1 MDKNAIT
8 KPKKKNVSP
17 SIANSN
23 KQQNKNSKSHKKKP
37 LSIITSPILTIDTN
51 LNTNSNTIST
61 SINNTHKRAISYNNS
76 SQNNTNENKN
86 RPSTA
91 LNFKM
96 CKNSNIKSKTKSKS
110 KEVNLNLN
118 VNVNSNRSPTSSIN
132 NKLKNKK
139 IQHKNSIKGYS
150 NNNLSDKGLRT
161 SFHSPGQ
168 NLIKEKFN
176 SNVSNNNHFLITTF
190 INLSKNSKSKSPLN
204 TTNNKQSNHH
214 NNDNKINKD
223 IKKLKNTITKHNTSH
238 NIFKPNSNAI
248 HSQKRIIKSRENS
261 VSNSNSKILKNTQS
275 GSNILLTVNS
285 TKNDFVC
292 CSTNF
297 QIEEIKDKLNILCND
312 KNYKFKFIDETHYY
326 ISNQSNSISIEIS
339 NVSGKNVMKMFHMCG
354 NEKLT
359 KEIIKNIIVEIG
371 F

>member
-1 MDKNAIT
+1 MDKNIIKT
-8 KPKKKNVSP
+8 KKKNTGSP
-17 SIANSN
+17 STTNTN
-23 KQQNKNSKSHKKKP
+23 KFQSKNLKSHKKKP

-51 LNTNSNTIST
+51 INTNSNTIST
-61 SINNTHKRAISYNNS
+61 SVNNTHKRAISHNNS

-91 LNFKM
+91 LNFKVN
-96 CKNSNIKSKTKSKS
+96 KNSNSNNKSKIKSKS

-118 VNVNSNRSPTSSIN
+118 INSNRSPSSNNN
-132 NKLKNKK
+132 NKMKNKK
-139 IQHKNSIKGYS
+139 IQKKNS
-150 NNNLSDKGLRT
+150 NNNLSEKGLRT

-176 SNVSNNNHFLITTF
+176 NNVSNNNHFLITTF

-204 TTNNKQSNHH
+204 TTNNKQSNIK
-214 NNDNKINKD
+214 NNNNKD
-223 IKKLKNTITKHNTSH
+223 LKKQKNTITKHNTSH
-238 NIFKPNSNAI
+238 NIFKPNSNVI

-297 QIEEIKDKLNILCND
+297 QIEEIKNKLNLLCDD
-312 KNYKFKFIDETHYY
+312 KNYKFKFIDNTHFY

>member
-1 MDKNAIT
+1 M
-8 KPKKKNVSP
+8 
-17 SIANSN
+17 
-23 KQQNKNSKSHKKKP
+23 NKNS
-37 LSIITSPILTIDTN
+37 
-51 LNTNSNTIST
+51 NSN
-61 SINNTHKRAISYNNS
+61 N
-76 SQNNTNENKN
+76 
-86 RPSTA
+86 
-91 LNFKM
+91 
-96 CKNSNIKSKTKSKS
+96 KSKIKSKS

-118 VNVNSNRSPTSSIN
+118 INSNRTPSSNNN
-132 NKLKNKK
+132 NKMKNKK
-139 IQHKNSIKGYS
+139 IQKKNS
-150 NNNLSDKGLRT
+150 NNNLSEKGLRT

-176 SNVSNNNHFLITTF
+176 NNVSNNNHFLITTF

-204 TTNNKQSNHH
+204 TTNNKQSNMK
-214 NNDNKINKD
+214 NNNNKD
-223 IKKLKNTITKHNTSH
+223 LKKQKNTITKHNTSH
-238 NIFKPNSNAI
+238 NIFKPNSNVI

-297 QIEEIKDKLNILCND
+297 QIEEIKNKLNLLCDD
-312 KNYKFKFIDETHYY
+312 KNYKFKFIDNTHFY